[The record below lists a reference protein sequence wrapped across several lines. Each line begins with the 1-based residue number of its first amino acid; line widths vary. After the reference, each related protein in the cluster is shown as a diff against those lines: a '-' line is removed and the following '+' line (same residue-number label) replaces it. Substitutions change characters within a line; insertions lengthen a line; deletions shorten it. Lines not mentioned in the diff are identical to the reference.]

1 VEQVDF
7 DFKYFKLPQEEKQK
21 IIEQIKELLIYDKNI
36 LFAFVHGSFLRE
48 TPFRDIDV
56 ALFLS
61 RGNPFNYV
69 IKKSV
74 YLETHIGYP
83 IDVHIL
89 NEAPIT
95 FEYYVVTEG
104 KLLFTRNKMQS
115 DMYILVTQKK
125 YLDFIIL
132 RKHTIGF

>member
-7 DFKYFKLPQEEKQK
+7 DFKYFELSQEEKQK
-21 IIEQIKELLIYDKNI
+21 IIEKIKELLISDKNI
-36 LFAFVHGSFLRE
+36 LFAFIHGSFLRK

-61 RGNPFNYV
+61 DGDPFDYV

-83 IDVHIL
+83 IDIHVL

-115 DMYILVTQKK
+115 DIYILITQKK
-125 YLDFIIL
+125 YLDFSLL
-132 RKHTIGF
+132 RKHTLGI